1 VHQPNRAARR
11 AACRPVTEPTLMY
24 QHRTARPHTSIALLL
39 GLVVVLAVGLIFV
52 QTQRLLDYQRTEEAA
67 QLSQIVVQAQAIGEP
82 IAQLCAGSKGPTVAR
97 ELADT
102 RTPDGQGVCPAAV
115 QLQQQPRLPPSP
127 STVPSTRP
135 PNAYEVQRMIDEELA
150 RRSLV
155 PIPPA
160 LTTPPTSPALPPS
173 PPATIPT
180 APVPTTVVRPTWSAP
195 PAPTTVT
202 RSVPRSHRATAAP
215 TPTATVTGTSA
226 PTTVVT
232 RLPPMAT
239 VTQQPPAT
247 VTQTPPTTVTQPA
260 PATVTTTATAAP
272 VPQPEAPSQ
281 GVLPAVGD
289 TVSGLV
295 SGLLGVLAAWASSL
309 SGRFR

>member
-1 VHQPNRAARR
+1 MYQRR
-11 AACRPVTEPTLMY
+11 AAK
-24 QHRTARPHTSIALLL
+24 PHTSIALLL

-52 QTQRLLDYQRTEEAA
+52 QTQRLLYQQHMEESA
-67 QLSQIVVQAQAIGEP
+67 QISQIVIQAQALGEP
-82 IAQLCAGSKGPTVAR
+82 IAQLCAGSKGPMVAR
-97 ELADT
+97 ELANT

-115 QLQQQPRLPPSP
+115 QLQQLPPSVVP
-127 STVPSTRP
+127 AVPSTRP

-160 LTTPPTSPALPPS
+160 LTTPPASPAPS
-173 PPATIPT
+173 PPALTTPPPPT
-180 APVPTTVVRPTWSAP
+180 STPAVPVPTAVVRPTWSAP
-195 PAPTTVT
+195 PTPTTAAGT
-202 RSVPRSHRATAAP
+202 ASPSYVPRSHRATVTRTPPAA
-215 TPTATVTGTSA
+215 TTVTTSP

-232 RLPPMAT
+232 QLPPTAT

-247 VTQTPPTTVTQPA
+247 VTQPA
-260 PATVTTTATAAP
+260 PTTVTTTATAAP
-272 VPQPEAPSQ
+272 VPAPVAPSQ

-295 SGLLGVLAAWASSL
+295 SGLLGVLTAWAGSL
-309 SGRFR
+309 FGRFH